1 MKTVFLKFFPILAL
15 AILAGGCNIGN
26 AENKTAENKAKLVK
40 TAKVNEVDY
49 QEVIFASGQLSSREE
64 SKLSFKTG
72 GIIRQIYVRE
82 GQTVREGQL
91 LAELNLDEIRAQ
103 TQQADLGR
111 EQSEITIRNA
121 ELALELAERDYRNA
135 LGLYRDSVA
144 TLEQLENA
152 EVQLKNAR
160 NQLDAAR
167 KGLDFS
173 RQNVDVANFNLRY
186 SRIVAPSNGV
196 ILKKLAEN
204 NEVVGPGMPVFLFGS
219 KDKAQVIKVSLTDK
233 DIIHVQLDDEAEVA
247 FDAYPRDKFRAVVR
261 ELAGMADPYTNTYEV
276 ILEVFPDGRRLLSG
290 FIGTVNIFTNTREKF
305 LEIPIDALLSA
316 DKRRGDVFVLKN
328 GTAKKTSVDIFRLKD
343 GKLLVENGLDNSDEV
358 IVSGVG
364 YLEDGDVV
372 IVK

>member
-15 AILAGGCNIGN
+15 AILAGGCSIGN
-26 AENKTAENKAKLVK
+26 AENKMAENKAKLVK
-40 TAKVNEVDY
+40 TAKVNVVDY

-186 SRIVAPSNGV
+186 SRIVAPSSGV

>member
-1 MKTVFLKFFPILAL
+1 
-15 AILAGGCNIGN
+15 
-26 AENKTAENKAKLVK
+26 VK
-40 TAKVNEVDY
+40 TAKVNVVDY

-305 LEIPIDALLSA
+305 LEIPIDALLNA

-328 GTAKKTSVDIFRLKD
+328 GAAKKTSVDIFRLKD